1 MLEVRVT
8 VPPGIAD
15 DVHQHLGARPEVT
28 NLVRVGAGAGDVLV
42 FEVPHDAA
50 RVTIRELQRLG
61 VPRTGAVVMREALPG
76 GAAPVAADAPAID
89 VQGTLGPAGF
99 AARTQLNPPG
109 PEQPL
114 WTVTVELPPVP
125 GLVPD
130 LTPASA
136 RYVGAC
142 GHTRADALIRGA
154 GEAVERYG
162 MHPRPGL
169 EVTTTEDAVPRLD
182 PRPAHVTLADP
193 ATPGPVLAGL
203 PHVRAVHLRN
213 GSPVLV
219 PAPLVDWP
227 PPDPAAA
234 WFDPSPSGAAAGS
247 TPDMALRSALLE
259 TIERD
264 AFTVAWERGLRL
276 PTITDPDAA
285 APGDPADPG
294 EVRARETLARLWR
307 LTGSAGLRPVLARV
321 PVVAGL
327 WCVVATLVDADPAG
341 RCSVGLKVSDR
352 PWAAL
357 LGAFQEAWQLHAA
370 MAGFADGPA
379 LTREQVVTEEDRVR
393 YLTTPAGIA
402 DTRDWVAGFLPAT
415 PGSPWPAP
423 SPVPTDD
430 LVAAVVAD
438 GGDPLL
444 VDLTPRL
451 PAALRAMGWRSVK
464 VVPVGYQALRMDESR
479 RWTFHRDRLATA
491 PDRTGC
497 EARYPAGT
505 GRVHPLP

>member
-8 VPPGIAD
+8 VPPDVAD
-15 DVHQHLGARPEVT
+15 DVHHHLGARAEVT
-28 NLVRVGAGAGDVLV
+28 NLVRVAADTGTVLV
-42 FEVPHDAA
+42 FEVPHATA
-50 RVTIRELQRLG
+50 RATIRELQRLG
-61 VPRTGAVVMREALPG
+61 VPRTGAVVMREALPT
-76 GAAPVAADAPAID
+76 GAAPAEAEAPGID

-99 AARTQLNPPG
+99 AARTQLTPPG
-109 PEQPL
+109 TEQPL

-125 GLVPD
+125 GLDPD

-142 GHTRADALIRGA
+142 GHTRVDALIRGA

-169 EVTTTEDAVPRLD
+169 EAATTEGAVPRLD
-182 PRPAHVTLADP
+182 PRPARMTLADP
-193 ATPGPVLAGL
+193 DTPGTVLDGL
-203 PHVRAVHLRN
+203 TQIRAAHLRD

-227 PPDPAAA
+227 PADPAAT

-276 PTITDPDAA
+276 PTVTDPDAA
-285 APGDPADPG
+285 APGGPGAPG
-294 EVRARETLARLWR
+294 EAQAREILARLWR
-307 LTGSAGLRPVLARV
+307 LTRSAGLRPVLARV

-327 WCVVATLVDADPAG
+327 WCVVVTLVADDPAG

-370 MAGFADGPA
+370 MAGFAGGRTI
-379 LTREQVVTEEDRVR
+379 TREQVVTEEDRVR
-393 YLTTPAGIA
+393 YLTTPAGFA
-402 DTRDWVAGFLPAT
+402 DVRDWVDGFVPAS
-415 PGSPWPAP
+415 PGNPWPAP

-430 LVAAVVAD
+430 LVAAVIAD

-464 VVPVGYQALRMDESR
+464 IVPVGYQALRMDESR
-479 RWTFHRDRLATA
+479 RWTFHRDRLATG
-491 PDRTGC
+491 PERTGC
-497 EARYPAGT
+497 AARYPAGT